1 MNLPAERDRHIGSSR
16 PADRYRS
23 KAVAIANDIELTRRK
38 IDETLSALT
47 AKLSPAQA
55 LDRARATV
63 KQHPLETALLVVA
76 VITGVVWHT
85 AVRGRPR
92 R

>member
-1 MNLPAERDRHIGSSR
+1 MSAPVERGKYESNSR
-16 PADRYRS
+16 PADRYRVR
-23 KAVAIANDIELTRRK
+23 AAAIALEIEQTRRK
-38 IDETLSALT
+38 IDGTLSALG
-47 AKLSPAQA
+47 AKLSPQQA
-55 LDRARATV
+55 LNRARAVV
-63 KQHPLETALLVVA
+63 KRHPLETALLVLA

>member
-1 MNLPAERDRHIGSSR
+1 VNLPAQRGEPSGNSR
-16 PADRYRS
+16 PVDRYRV
-23 KAVAIANDIELTRRK
+23 KAAAIEQDIEKTRRK
-38 IDETLSALT
+38 IDETLTALGE
-47 AKLSPAQA
+47 KLSPRQA
-55 LDRARATV
+55 LNRARNVV
-63 KQHPLETALLVVA
+63 KNHPLEIALLVVA